1 VLFVGTYRESEITD
15 RHPLH
20 ELIGDLRR
28 EGTLRRLELTGL
40 AEAEVGE
47 LVAELA
53 SAPATKPFVHA
64 LAGETDGN
72 PFFIEEVVRHI
83 RDTAGAL
90 TEEVTLEE
98 AGVPD
103 GVREVTARRLR
114 RLS

>member
-1 VLFVGTYRESEITD
+1 M
-15 RHPLH
+15 
-20 ELIGDLRR
+20 
-28 EGTLRRLELTGL
+28 
-40 AEAEVGE
+40 GE

-114 RLS
+114 RLSEPGESTWQTR